1 MNNRKTDTKQNRLRD
16 GYSILRVTSRYITML
31 KRLISEP
38 VVCLTPNDQ
47 MLTYIM
53 ARICY
58 IHHGENMLHSS

>member
-38 VVCLTPNDQ
+38 VVL
-47 MLTYIM
+47 LRKYIK
-53 ARICY
+53 
-58 IHHGENMLHSS
+58 EVQL